1 MSKAKGKNNK
11 NRQTNGVSLE
21 TITPKP
27 EAEFNEDFVKTF
39 DVREKRIG
47 IVFKII
53 YVFAIA
59 LGTVFMDYVK
69 RYELGLDVVYI
80 AESCLMSF
88 LLVMVV
94 SLIVY
99 IINEMKCMRVS
110 TKITGR
116 EIKKQNDKT
125 EIYYSNIFSCFMLS
139 GITAIVVMLLL
150 WFTYRY
156 LNAFIMVFLV
166 AVLTSFCASFFI
178 SVSLAKK
185 PGTYEFLIK
194 LMSVAI
200 TITIISYLILL
211 AMSLPNAA

>member
-1 MSKAKGKNNK
+1 MSKTKEKNNK

-110 TKITGR
+110 TKITDR

-156 LNAFIMVFLV
+156 LNVFIMVFLV
-166 AVLTSFCASFFI
+166 AVFTSFCASFFI
-178 SVSLAKK
+178 TVSCAKK
-185 PGTYEFLIK
+185 PGVYEFLIK
-194 LMSVAI
+194 LMSVGI

>member
-1 MSKAKGKNNK
+1 MNDKKTENT
-11 NRQTNGVSLE
+11 QTYDISIK
-21 TITPKP
+21 TITPKSNTD
-27 EAEFNEDFVKTF
+27 FNEDYAKTF
-39 DVREKRIG
+39 DIREKRIG

-59 LGTVFMDYVK
+59 LGAVFMDYVK
-69 RYELGLDVVYI
+69 RYELGLDIVYI

-88 LLVMVV
+88 LLVMVGSFV
-94 SLIVY
+94 MY
-99 IINEMKCMRVS
+99 IINEMKCLRVG
-110 TKITGR
+110 TKITDN

-125 EIYYSNIFSCFMLS
+125 EMYYSNIFSCLTLS

-150 WFTYRY
+150 LLTYSY
-156 LNAFIMVFLV
+156 LNTFIMVFLV
-166 AVLTSFCASFFI
+166 AVFTSFCASFFI
-178 SVSLAKK
+178 TVSRAKK
-185 PGTYEFLIK
+185 PGVYEFLIK